1 MFVSSLDE
9 LTAFTVDL
17 LLLIYLVVGLAAL
30 ASRFVRRDVEHHYR
44 MPLWPVT
51 PLVAVAGAA
60 YTLYTTLATATKPT
74 DLIII
79 AGLLVAA
86 LVMYVVWRA
95 TAKLSARS
103 ERGIE
108 SLPYRIIETP
118 KHRNTE
124 PLKDGR
130 NCIMRTRD
138 LGIRIGPARR
148 AASTRS
154 RTFRACGS
162 DIAR

>member
-1 MFVSSLDE
+1 VFVSSLDE

-86 LVMYVVWRA
+86 LVMYVAW
-95 TAKLSARS
+95 ARHS
-103 ERGIE
+103 E
-108 SLPYRIIETP
+108 L
-118 KHRNTE
+118 
-124 PLKDGR
+124 
-130 NCIMRTRD
+130 
-138 LGIRIGPARR
+138 
-148 AASTRS
+148 
-154 RTFRACGS
+154 FRAL
-162 DIAR
+162 

>member
-60 YTLYTTLATATKPT
+60 PLYTTLATATKPT

-86 LVMYVVWRA
+86 LVMYVVW
-95 TAKLSARS
+95 ARHS
-103 ERGIE
+103 EAF
-108 SLPYRIIETP
+108 
-118 KHRNTE
+118 
-124 PLKDGR
+124 
-130 NCIMRTRD
+130 RT
-138 LGIRIGPARR
+138 L
-148 AASTRS
+148 
-154 RTFRACGS
+154 
-162 DIAR
+162 